1 MKRTLTLKREA
12 LAELTADELGALA
25 GAAGQAT
32 GATCPGLGCKLS
44 LLHMHCPSAFTCP
57 TE

>member
-12 LAELTADELGALA
+12 LAELTAGELGALA
-25 GAAGQAT
+25 GAAAQASGT
-32 GATCPGLGCKLS
+32 SCPVLLCKIS
-44 LLHMHCPSAFTCP
+44 LHPHCPSGMTCP